1 MSSQSFF
8 STSGVSVKVA
18 NLRKKYQTAAEEIE
32 ALSGVDWAVEEGA
45 AAAIIGPSGC
55 GKGWTVLL
63 VVRLLSMVKI

>member
-55 GKGWTVLL
+55 WEGWTVLL